1 MTAITRHPGRRALAV
16 GTALTLGVL
25 GAFASS
31 SAASATS
38 IDTTQQGSIIVHK
51 FANPGGGDQNPS
63 GTGTNPSTNPVA
75 GVVFEY
81 CKIDGIDL
89 FDGTNKGWDAVN
101 AITPAQKLASAA
113 QGVTTLGSYT
123 LSGCTSMPATQADG
137 SSTSAK
143 LPLGPYFVREVST
156 PAGVV
161 EKAAPFIVTLPT
173 PADHKVSNGNWV
185 YDVNVYPK
193 NTVAEA
199 PKKNVVDQDKNGS
212 VLGAPVRYEVTQL
225 IPALAAGDTYKK
237 FIVSDDLDSKLTPI
251 TTPNSVTVKMGSTT
265 FAEGTDYTVAWAGQ
279 KLTITF
285 LPAGLAKLQPAQNV
299 VFSFQAKANA
309 PGEIKNTAYVNLND
323 FELTPGSPNDPNDGS
338 PTNEKVTRWGDL
350 TVQKVNKSNT
360 NDGLKGAKFEVY
372 QGSTDQQGQ
381 CLPDISNG
389 FTQVK
394 DPADSTK
401 NYEVTSDDTG
411 KVFIPGLWI
420 GDTQTTVAA
429 DGTVSNT
436 TVAGHDFQQ
445 RCYVLKEI
453 LAPNGFVLPTGAA
466 ALTAVMVK
474 TGANGTV
481 PLVKI
486 ENVQQGVP
494 ELPFTGSSVQLALTI
509 GGIALLVIAL
519 GGVML
524 IRRRRAATD
533 ENA

>member
-1 MTAITRHPGRRALAV
+1 
-16 GTALTLGVL
+16 VL

-51 FANPGGGDQNPS
+51 FANPSNQKGQPDGNGQVDSSAQPIQ
-63 GTGTNPSTNPVA
+63 

-89 FDGTNKGWDAVN
+89 FDGTNTGWNSLN
-101 AITPAQKLASAA
+101 AIKDTDKLAAAVIDPAQKPM
-113 QGVTTLGSYT
+113 TLGSYT
-123 LSGCTSMPATQADG
+123 LSGCTSLPATDQNGRAA
-137 SSTSAK
+137 SAK
-143 LPLGPYFVREVST
+143 LPLGPYLVREVSA
-156 PAGVV
+156 PANVV
-161 EKAAPFIVTLPT
+161 EKSVPFVVALPT
-173 PADHKVSNGNWV
+173 PEKANDQTNLNGNWV

-193 NTVAEA
+193 NTIAEA
-199 PKKNVVDQDKNGS
+199 PKKNVIDQEGS
-212 VLGAPVRYEVTQL
+212 GYALGAPIKYEVTQL
-225 IPALAAGDTYKK
+225 VPALAPDKSYAK
-237 FIVSDDLDSKLTPI
+237 FSVTDDLDTRLTPV
-251 TTPNSVTVKMGSTT
+251 TTASTIYVKLDGTALT
-265 FAEGTDYTVAWAGQ
+265 AGTDYTAVWTGQ
-279 KLTITF
+279 KITVTLT
-285 LPAGLAKLQPAQNV
+285 PAGLAKLVPGKNIV
-299 VFSFQAKANA
+299 VGFQAKLNPSANL
-309 PGEIKNTAYVNLND
+309 GDGSIENTAYVNLND
-323 FELTPGSPNDPNDGS
+323 FVLTPGSPNDPNDGS

>member
-1 MTAITRHPGRRALAV
+1 MTAITRHRGRRALAV

-31 SAASATS
+31 AAANAAS
-38 IDTTQQGSIIVHK
+38 IDTSQQGSIIVHK
-51 FANPGGGDQNPS
+51 FANTGDGKQTPD
-63 GTGTNPSTNPVA
+63 GTGTNPTTKPIS

-81 CKIDGIDL
+81 CPITGVNL
-89 FDGTNKGWDAVN
+89 FDGTNAGWDALN
-101 AITPAQKLASAA
+101 AITPAQKIAA
-113 QGVTTLGSYT
+113 QTGTKLANYNLGQ
-123 LSGCTSMPATQADG
+123 CTRLAATDANG
-137 SSTSAK
+137 TATSAK
-143 LPLGPYFVREVST
+143 LPLGPYFVREVQA

-161 EKAAPFIVTLPT
+161 EKSAPFIVTLPT
-173 PADHKVSNGNWV
+173 PQKANDQVNLNGNWV

-199 PKKNVVDQDKNGS
+199 PKKNVVDQENSGA
-212 VLGAPVRYEVTQL
+212 VLGAPVKYEVTQL
-225 IPALAAGDTYKK
+225 IPALAAGQTYTK
-237 FIVSDDLDSKLTPI
+237 FSVVDDLDTKLTPI
-251 TTPNSVTVKMGSTT
+251 TTAGTVTVKLDGT
-265 FAEGTDYTVAWAGQ
+265 ALVAGTDFTATWAGQ
-279 KLTITF
+279 KLTVT
-285 LPAGLAKLQPAQNV
+285 LTAAGLAKLVPGKNIV
-299 VFSFQAKANA
+299 VGFQAKANA

-323 FELTPGSPNDPNDGS
+323 FVLTPGQPNTPDGS

-350 TVQKVNKSNT
+350 TVQKVNKSNA

-372 QGSTDQQGQ
+372 QGTTDQQGQ
-381 CLPDISNG
+381 CLPDISTG

-394 DPADSTK
+394 DPASG
-401 NYEVTSDDTG
+401 NAYQVTSDDSG

-420 GDTQTTVAA
+420 GDTETTVAA

-436 TVAGHDFQQ
+436 TKAGHDFQQ

-453 LAPNGFVLPTGAA
+453 LAPNGFVLPTGTA

-474 TGANGTV
+474 VGANGTT

-494 ELPFTGSSVQLALTI
+494 ELPFTGSSVQVALTV

-524 IRRRRAATD
+524 IRRRRATSN